1 MGEAARRWA
10 ELQSGRGIP
19 PEILAAA
26 RADPWTHEP
35 RDFTA
40 PDSPSTRRPGDA
52 ATVLLGAG
60 GTVLDVGCGGGARRS
75 RWTGSRR

>member
-1 MGEAARRWA
+1 MGRAAERA
-10 ELQSGRGIP
+10 GVP

-40 PDSPSTRRPGDA
+40 PDVAVDTPSRHA

-60 GTVLDVGCGGGARRS
+60 GTVLDVGAAGARRRS